1 MNHLKKNTYV
11 ELKNE
16 NGVFLVKQ
24 IKSDVVR
31 VKKVG
36 SIRIKLVKFSDIK
49 EPNTLNQEVCR
60 LLYDKK

>member
-1 MNHLKKNTYV
+1 MNHLKKKTFV

-24 IKSDVVR
+24 VKSDVIR
-31 VKKVG
+31 VKKAG
-36 SIRIKLVKFSDIK
+36 SICMKLVKFSDIK